1 MTTDGGI
8 VVTGTG
14 GVDVEPDV
22 VHADLGV
29 SVSGPDLSEAL
40 PAAEQGLARI
50 RDGLLARGVER
61 RDLRTTQTSIWHEDR
76 TNEAGE
82 PAPSRVH
89 VRLGLRVVLR
99 DLGASGAQVHAAL
112 ADGGHIARIDSLTF
126 AVSEPEQAQVR
137 ARAAAFADA
146 RHRAEQYASLAGRA
160 LGAVVQVVEGG
171 ANVTPMPKAR
181 MMAAAPASMPVEGGE
196 QTVGA
201 SVTVHW
207 AWAAGTSGT
216 AG

>member
-1 MTTDGGI
+1 MTTDAGI

-14 GVDVEPDV
+14 GVDVQPDV

-29 SVSGPDLSEAL
+29 TVSGPDLSEVL

-50 RDGLLARGVER
+50 RDGLLERGVDR
-61 RDLRTTQTSIWHEDR
+61 SDLRTTQTSIWHEDR
-76 TNEAGE
+76 TTDAGE

-89 VRLGLRVVLR
+89 VRLGLRAVLR
-99 DLGASGAQVHAAL
+99 DVAASGGQVHAAL
-112 ADGGHIARIDSLTF
+112 ADGGPVARIDSLTF
-126 AVSEPEQAQVR
+126 GISEPAQAQAQ

-146 RHRAEQYASLAGRA
+146 RRRAEQYADLAGRA
-160 LGAVVQVVEGG
+160 LGAVVAVHEGG
-171 ANVTPMPKAR
+171 SDVVPGLPKAR
-181 MMAAAPASMPVEGGE
+181 AFAAASMPVEGGE

-207 AWAAGTSGT
+207 DWADGAG
-216 AG
+216 A